1 MSDTIKQTV
10 TKLAQGVTAAQQSA
24 ANQPTVDTSKIWAD
38 QQALDQQK
46 MSNLEAQAKQYGQ
59 GTIDLQAAH
68 KAAAQALRARSD
80 QALAGASR
88 GMLGG
93 GRGLALTQQ
102 AGLTRGAAE
111 GEQASLQAKELQQAR
126 LAQLGAEGELLAEK
140 EKMLQKAAM
149 SRQRAND
156 AINQAKKI
164 MDEEAGKQ
172 WVTFNDEDRARVAN
186 QVRQQLLASEADP
199 TVRAALENWILQ
211 LLGGQIDA
219 SGLVG

>member
-1 MSDTIKQTV
+1 MQQDLAKQ
-10 TKLAQGVTAAQQSA
+10 AAMAEQSNKALA
-24 ANQPTVDTSKIWAD
+24 ANGQDMSKVWAD

-46 MSNLEAQAKQYGQ
+46 MQNLEAQAKQYGQ

-93 GRGLALTQQ
+93 GRGLAMTQQ

-111 GEQASLQAKELQQAR
+111 GEQASTQARELQQAR
-126 LAQLGAEGELLAEK
+126 LAQLGAEGELLGEK
-140 EKMLQKAAM
+140 EKMLQRGAQ

-156 AINQAKKI
+156 AVNMAKK
-164 MDEEAGKQ
+164 MLDEEAGKQ
-172 WVTFNDEDRARVAN
+172 WVTFNSEDRARVAN
-186 QVRQQLLASEADP
+186 QIRQQLLMNEADP
-199 TVRAALENWILQ
+199 TVRAALENYLLQ
-211 LLGGQIDA
+211 LETGAIDV